1 MSFFFLFSCA
11 EKGISYTTLWK
22 VIICCQ
28 TMMMITSSVIVM
40 LVFAR
45 EVMIKAIMATT
56 VHCGHEKAK

>member
-1 MSFFFLFSCA
+1 MSFFPFFMRR
-11 EKGISYTTLWK
+11 KGTLWK
-22 VIICCQ
+22 VTICCQ